1 MYLSFFSLVSIVSTL
16 LIFFFLWGYNQ
27 QAEPLIHGY
36 RLPSV
41 AIKNQDIHDYPDNAN
56 TL

>member
-41 AIKNQDIHDYPDNAN
+41 AIKNQDIHDI
-56 TL
+56 L